1 MADDNAAD
9 LLVSMWAS
17 IKQDAQAKARDYPLL
32 AVWLEDQVLRHAD
45 LAAAI
50 QALMAADLADGHV
63 PATEL
68 AAMIAGVMTR
78 NRDIVVAA
86 ARDLQAFVSRDPACE
101 GYLSVLLNYKGFR
114 ALQWY
119 RVAHALWAEGSR
131 AIARYLQGRM
141 ALVFAIDI
149 HPAARIG
156 HGVFIDHGTGIVI
169 GETTVIEDN
178 VSLLQ
183 SVTLGGTGKVGG
195 DRHPKIREGVMIGAG
210 AAVLGNVE
218 VGAGSKI
225 AAGSV
230 VLRPVPPH
238 TTVAGVP
245 AQVVGHPREQRPSL
259 DMVQDIESEVD
270 SG

>member
-1 MADDNAAD
+1 MTDDDAAG

-17 IKQDAQAKARDYPLL
+17 IKEDAQAKAGEYPLL
-32 AVWLEDQVLRHAD
+32 APWLEDQVLRHAD

-50 QALMAADLADGHV
+50 RALMAADLADGHV
-63 PATEL
+63 R
-68 AAMIAGVMTR
+68 AADLEAMAAGVMAR
-78 NRDIVVAA
+78 RGDVVVAA
-86 ARDLQAFVSRDPACE
+86 ARDLQAFLSRDPACE

-119 RVAHALWAEGSR
+119 RVAHALWVEGSR
-131 AIARYLQGRM
+131 TVARYLQGRM
-141 ALVFAIDI
+141 ALVFSIDI

-156 HGVFIDHGTGIVI
+156 QGVFIDHGTGIVI
-169 GETTVIEDN
+169 GETTVVEDN
-178 VSLLQ
+178 VSMLQ

-210 AAVLGNVE
+210 ASVLGNVE
-218 VGAGSKI
+218 IGAGSKI

-245 AQVVGHPREQRPSL
+245 AQVVGHPREPRPSL
-259 DMVQDIESEVD
+259 DMDQDIESEVN